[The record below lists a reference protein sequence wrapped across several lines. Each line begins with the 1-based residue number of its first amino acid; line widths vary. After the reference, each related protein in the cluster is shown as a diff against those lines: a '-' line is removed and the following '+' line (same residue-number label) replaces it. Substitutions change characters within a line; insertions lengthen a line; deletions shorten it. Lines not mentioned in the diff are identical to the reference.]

1 MFYVKKKTLRVVNIN
16 TRLKKLKSEMCKQ
29 VKGYNTQAICAFG
42 EMFGNKTLI
51 FQIFNMLFWL
61 LILDGALTKEVKV
74 MQV

>member
-1 MFYVKKKTLRVVNIN
+1 
-16 TRLKKLKSEMCKQ
+16 MCKQ

-51 FQIFNMLFWL
+51 FQIFDMLFWL

-74 MQV
+74 MPV